1 MIRLLALISWGLL
14 ASTPASILAAQDVAD
29 VPIAQAWEA
38 DRSIAF
44 DATSLDIDELIW
56 LARPVV
62 IFADSPNDPR
72 FRRQLELLAD
82 RAGDMAD
89 RDVIILTDTDP
100 AAQSMLRE
108 RLRPRGFALVLIGK
122 DGNVVLRKPNPW
134 TAREISRSIDKMP
147 LRQQEVEDRRA
158 EP

>member
-1 MIRLLALISWGLL
+1 MPSNPVRPLTMILSHLTLGPTGFTRI
-14 ASTPASILAAQDVAD
+14 
-29 VPIAQAWEA
+29 
-38 DRSIAF
+38 
-44 DATSLDIDELIW
+44 TSPW

-82 RAGDMAD
+82 RAGDLAD